1 MNRKLHQQFVTAASD
16 FSTRLAADIEATGPL
31 TIPNRK
37 HQGIGEFLSRV
48 IVGQQLSTKAAATIW
63 QRLRDAAMAEHN
75 RVIDFFHEENF
86 DSLRECGVSGNKTK
100 ALLAIRSAVEQNH
113 LNTRKLGRLSAEER
127 SQKLLEI
134 HGVGRWTAD
143 MAAIFFFADEDV
155 WPDGDLSVVKVF
167 DRYLNRRQAKNP
179 SRYVENFAPYRSYL
193 AYYMC
198 HLADA
203 EPTK

>member
-1 MNRKLHQQFVTAASD
+1 MDRKLHQQFVTAARD
-16 FSTRLAADIEATGPL
+16 FSTRLAADIQAAGPL

-63 QRLRDAAMAEHN
+63 QRLRGAAMAEHN

-86 DSLRECGVSGNKTK
+86 NSLRQCGVSGNKTK

-179 SRYVENFAPYRSYL
+179 LRYVENFAPYRSYL
-193 AYYMC
+193 AYYMW